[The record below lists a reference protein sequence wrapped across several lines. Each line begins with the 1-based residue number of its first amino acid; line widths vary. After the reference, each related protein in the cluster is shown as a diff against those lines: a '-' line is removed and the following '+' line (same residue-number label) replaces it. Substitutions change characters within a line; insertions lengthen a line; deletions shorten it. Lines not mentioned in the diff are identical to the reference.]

1 MPDLVLLEQLKA
13 ALIAEATDAYADTQ
27 HEFAQE
33 LLEFVELCR
42 ETASRAA

>member
-1 MPDLVLLEQLKA
+1 MPDLVLLERLKV
-13 ALIAEATDAYADTQ
+13 ALIVEAIDADEAGQ
-27 HEFAQE
+27 HELSQE